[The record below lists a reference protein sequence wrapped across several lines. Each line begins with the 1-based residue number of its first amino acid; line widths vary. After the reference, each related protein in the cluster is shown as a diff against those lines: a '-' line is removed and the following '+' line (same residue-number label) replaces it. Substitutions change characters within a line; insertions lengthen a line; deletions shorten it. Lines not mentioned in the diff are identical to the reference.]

1 MNLLLPLIFAHCT
14 FETKATLPILAFE
27 ILILI
32 ATGLFFWL
40 FQKVKPQ
47 LWQRFLIMTVGVL
60 LFELFTEPMW
70 QNYRMGK
77 FAYLYHDVSWILTL
91 GWTSLIL
98 TVILS
103 VDRLFPQLKP
113 YQRFGISLGIL
124 TLVSFPLE
132 ILVVNLGIR
141 GYSPEVLDRISGIF
155 IFGVPIE
162 ALYYIPVFMG
172 LVISFYRYW
181 ELVLDQEP
189 LIPLKHR
196 KWLQSFGLCF
206 LAVFLFEVMIE
217 PMVSNENLPQWSYIF
232 HDISFIMTGTW
243 IIIIAIAAVIVTRFF
258 PHFPIGARFM
268 IAMGITGAIAVP
280 LESFFISNGYRVYGE
295 TTVAHFTGFT
305 LPLWNTP
312 IEVVFAIPCY
322 MALIIAFIRYWE
334 TVISN
339 Q

>member
-1 MNLLLPLIFAHCT
+1 MNLLLPLIFAHCN
-14 FETKATLPILAFE
+14 FEKTATLPILGFE
-27 ILILI
+27 TLILI

-40 FQKVKPQ
+40 FHKVKPQ
-47 LWQRFLIMTVGVL
+47 IWLRFLIMSVGVL

-77 FAYLYHDVSWILTL
+77 LAYIYHDVSWILTL
-91 GWTSLIL
+91 GWASLIL

-103 VDRLFPQLKP
+103 VDRLLPLLKT
-113 YQRFGISLGIL
+113 YQKFGISLGIL
-124 TLVSFPLE
+124 TLVGFPLE
-132 ILVVNLGIR
+132 ILVVNLGMR
-141 GYSPEVLDRISGIF
+141 GYSPEVLNTISGIF
-155 IFGVPIE
+155 ILGVPLE
-162 ALYYIPVFMG
+162 ALYYIPVFMT

-217 PMVSNENLPQWSYIF
+217 PMVRNEQLPQWSYIF
-232 HDISFIMTGTW
+232 HDISLIMTGIW
-243 IIIIAIAAVIVTRFF
+243 IGIIALAAIIVTQFF
-258 PHFPIGARFM
+258 PHFPITARFI

-280 LESFFISNGYRVYGE
+280 LESFFISNGYRIYGE

-305 LPLWNTP
+305 LPVWNTP
-312 IEVVFAIPCY
+312 IEIVFAIPCY

-334 TVISN
+334 TVINN